1 VTDVLGVPMSLA
13 GTSEGAAAGAA
24 ILASVGAGW
33 HPTVEAACE
42 TLVAVSDVTEP
53 GPDRTAYESAYAVY
67 RDLYPA
73 LRESFT
79 RLAG

>member
-1 VTDVLGVPMSLA
+1 MSLT

-42 TLVAVSDVTEP
+42 SFVVVADITEP
-53 GPDRTAYESAYAVY
+53 GPDMGAYESAYGVY

-79 RLAG
+79 RLASV